1 MLPDCIALSLKYVYQ
16 GPVVGRLGGC
26 LHKFKAK
33 GWGPSK
39 QETTITQSNEAV
51 GGWGPARWY
60 NKPVDLQEVTE
71 IACQR
76 IARCLITQQALQTTD
91 CPVHRS
97 LEVIVSTRVCDHRSG
112 QYFPQFW

>member
-1 MLPDCIALSLKYVYQ
+1 M
-16 GPVVGRLGGC
+16 
-26 LHKFKAK
+26 
-33 GWGPSK
+33 GPSK

-60 NKPVDLQEVTE
+60 NKHVDLQEVTE

-112 QYFPQFW
+112 QYFPQFLVAWQSKPILVAAEYGWPLWIKMANFWLLWSLLN